1 MVFGQI
7 PCSNIWFLIWMIKME
22 RQKMRRI
29 LMKGVRMRVKKTD
42 DDEGEEGEED
52 EDKDH

>member
-7 PCSNIWFLIWMIKME
+7 PCSNIWFLIWMIKTE
-22 RQKMRRI
+22 RQKMRRT

-42 DDEGEEGEED
+42 DDEGEED